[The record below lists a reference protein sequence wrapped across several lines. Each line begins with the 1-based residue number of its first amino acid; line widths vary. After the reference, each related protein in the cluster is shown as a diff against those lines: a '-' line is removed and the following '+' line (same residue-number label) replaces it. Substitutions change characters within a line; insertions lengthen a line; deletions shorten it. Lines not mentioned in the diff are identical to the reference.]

1 MTSKPL
7 TGASARSTSPAPT
20 PAAPMSS
27 SIRASEFSARS
38 GSFPLAS
45 SIASTGEREGVR
57 SPDQRTGE
65 ERTRLRRVTPPAA
78 AARSTTPT
86 TRHTSADDSA
96 PQVAA
101 GLTVR
106 SSRNDARALP
116 ASGPHS
122 CCARRRIYHDDRA
135 REVDQS
141 PSSRRRRP
149 IAVSVAIL
157 AALSPAACGRRRR
170 RRGRGKL
177 RWRDGDGRQ
186 LCVRPERAD
195 RRSRRD
201 AAQRGQRRTQL
212 HDGRSRVDAEAEGEE
227 ANVTAPDEA
236 GTQPNPVCVKG
247 RCWGAAGSGP
257 SSGAPSRGVRC
268 CPTRPPLCWQTG
280 VRRRGP

>member
-1 MTSKPL
+1 M
-7 TGASARSTSPAPT
+7 
-20 PAAPMSS
+20 
-27 SIRASEFSARS
+27 
-38 GSFPLAS
+38 
-45 SIASTGEREGVR
+45 
-57 SPDQRTGE
+57 
-65 ERTRLRRVTPPAA
+65 
-78 AARSTTPT
+78 
-86 TRHTSADDSA
+86 
-96 PQVAA
+96 
-101 GLTVR
+101 R

-122 CCARRRIYHDDRA
+122 CRARRRIYRDDRA

-157 AALSPAACGRRRR
+157 AALTAACGRRRR

-177 RWRDGDGRQ
+177 RWRDGDGGQ

-257 SSGAPSRGVRC
+257 SSGAEQGCALLSNSAAAVLGNRRQAARPLTRRWTIGPMSRRAAAGSGARATYNAASSSA
-268 CPTRPPLCWQTG
+268 PTRAWANGSTGCSGMAPRPSPP
-280 VRRRGP
+280 